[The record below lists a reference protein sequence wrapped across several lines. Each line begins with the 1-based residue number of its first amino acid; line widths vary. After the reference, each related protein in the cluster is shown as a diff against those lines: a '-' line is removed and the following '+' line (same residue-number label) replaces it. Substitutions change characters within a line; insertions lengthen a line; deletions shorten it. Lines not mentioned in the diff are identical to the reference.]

1 MVKLKIISTRSK
13 FNMDRVNL
21 FNNIFNDDELQEII
35 KNYDI
40 NDVYEFFKT
49 EFESLR
55 KRDHLEKIKNE
66 NLKLIKKNITL
77 QKYLTQY
84 NTCNITKYYYI
95 NDAIQQINETDTDK
109 IKDDYVRLMKNNKIL
124 DELINYIFFENK
136 SNNIKK
142 YNINITLDKQY
153 NIIKKLDKQIFES
166 IKIILKEDNPFYNY
180 ADEEYYVKEILDL
193 RLECLVKIKIIENN

>member
-55 KRDHLEKIKNE
+55 KRDHL
-66 NLKLIKKNITL
+66 
-77 QKYLTQY
+77 
-84 NTCNITKYYYI
+84 
-95 NDAIQQINETDTDK
+95 
-109 IKDDYVRLMKNNKIL
+109 
-124 DELINYIFFENK
+124 
-136 SNNIKK
+136 
-142 YNINITLDKQY
+142 
-153 NIIKKLDKQIFES
+153 
-166 IKIILKEDNPFYNY
+166 
-180 ADEEYYVKEILDL
+180 
-193 RLECLVKIKIIENN
+193 